1 VQSFVRD
8 DTNLVFFTER
18 QVMFRTILALI
29 KKEFYQV
36 RRDKNMLRMIFLM
49 PLVQLFLLGYVAGT
63 DVKLI
68 YTAIYDYDRSD
79 LSREYIRSFSPGD
92 YFIINATNIPLL
104 EADKGFREN
113 RYNAVMVIPK
123 DFSESLQKGKT
134 AQIGFIADGTNAYS
148 ASIAI
153 GYANLITEQF
163 NQKVTGLSLP
173 IFLVEKRLYN
183 PEGESVYFMVPG
195 IIALLLT
202 MITVVLTAMAIVR
215 EREIGTL
222 EQLMV
227 TPLTTPA
234 LILGKII
241 PFAIIGFVEFSLAL
255 FVGII
260 WFKIPFVGSWVLLYA
275 LAFIYLFTT
284 LGIGMFIS
292 TITHTQQQA
301 MFFTWF
307 FTIFAILTS
316 GFFTPIANMPQSVQY
331 LTYLNPLRYF
341 IEIVRG
347 IIMKGASFDVL
358 YPEAIAMVI
367 FGVVIFS
374 LSWMRFSK
382 RVK

>member
-1 VQSFVRD
+1 MIRIV
-8 DTNLVFFTER
+8 
-18 QVMFRTILALI
+18 LALI

-49 PLVQLFLLGYVAGT
+49 PLVQLFILGYVAGT

-68 YTAIYDYDRSD
+68 YTAIYDYDQSD
-79 LSREYIRSFSPGD
+79 LSREYIRSFSAGD
-92 YFIINATNIPLL
+92 YFITKTSDIRLL
-104 EADKGFREN
+104 ESDRGFREN
-113 RYNAVMVIPK
+113 RYNAVLIIPE
-123 DFSESLQKGKT
+123 DFSKDLHKSEPVQV
-134 AQIGFIADGTNAYS
+134 GFIADGTNAYS
-148 ASIAI
+148 AAIAI
-153 GYANLITEQF
+153 GYANLITGQF

-173 IFLVEKRLYN
+173 ISLVEKRLYN

-195 IIALLLT
+195 IVALLLT
-202 MITVVLTAMAIVR
+202 MVTVMLTSMAIVR

-227 TPLTTPA
+227 TPITTPA

-260 WFKIPFVGSWVLLYA
+260 WFKIPFVGSWALLYA
-275 LAFIYLFTT
+275 LTFIYLFTT
-284 LGIGMFIS
+284 LGTGMFIS

-341 IEIVRG
+341 IKVVRG
-347 IIMKGASFDVL
+347 IIMKGASLDVL

>member
-1 VQSFVRD
+1 
-8 DTNLVFFTER
+8 
-18 QVMFRTILALI
+18 MFRTIRALVR
-29 KKEFYQV
+29 KEFYQV

-49 PLVQLFLLGYVAGT
+49 PLVQLFILGYVAGT

-68 YTAIYDYDRSD
+68 YTGIYDYDRSD
-79 LSREYIRSFSPGD
+79 LSREYARSFSASD
-92 YFIINATNIPLL
+92 YFITDAPDIPLL
-104 EADKGFREN
+104 ESDRGFREN
-113 RYNAVMVIPK
+113 RYNALVVIPR
-123 DFSESLQKGKT
+123 DFSQGLEEGKS
-134 AQIGFIADGTNAYS
+134 AQVGFIVDGTNAYS
-148 ASIAI
+148 ASITI
-153 GYANLITEQF
+153 GYANLITGQF
-163 NQKVTGLSLP
+163 NERVTGFSQSIML
-173 IFLVEKRLYN
+173 EQKKLYN
-183 PEGESVYFMVPG
+183 PEGESVFFMVPG
-195 IIALLLT
+195 IVALLLT
-202 MITVVLTAMAIVR
+202 MITVMLTSMAIVR

-227 TPLTTPA
+227 TPIKTSE
-234 LILGKII
+234 LILGKAI
-241 PFAIIGFVEFSLAL
+241 PFALIGFVEVSMAL
-255 FVGII
+255 FIGVT
-260 WFKIPFVGSWVLLYA
+260 WFKIPFVGSWGLLYA

-292 TITHTQQQA
+292 TISTTQQQA

-341 IEIVRG
+341 LKIVRG
-347 IIMKGASFDVL
+347 IIMKGASLDVL

-367 FGVVIFS
+367 FGLIIFT